1 MLRVNSQN
9 TRRIKLSN
17 KAQGKSTRVF
27 LEGNNK
33 SNLTP
38 MADLAMSML
47 ELDKRY
53 VQVIS
58 VEINKEKLVG
68 NDLKRFEDNLKFDKI
83 RIKLDNY

>member
-1 MLRVNSQN
+1 
-9 TRRIKLSN
+9 
-17 KAQGKSTRVF
+17 
-27 LEGNNK
+27 
-33 SNLTP
+33 